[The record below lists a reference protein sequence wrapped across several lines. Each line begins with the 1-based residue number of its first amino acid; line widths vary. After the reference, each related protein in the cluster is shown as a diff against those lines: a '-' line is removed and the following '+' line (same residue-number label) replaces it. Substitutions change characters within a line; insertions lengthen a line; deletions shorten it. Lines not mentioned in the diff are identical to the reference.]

1 MLRKKQYPVYFA
13 LPGIILFITFFIV
26 PFLVGFR
33 YSFTNWNFRRADFI
47 GLENYISI
55 LKNPN
60 MSIAFKN
67 TFLFTIVTTAG
78 KVCLGMLLAVLL
90 NRKLRTTNYLRTVFY
105 LPAVVNSIA
114 IGIVFTSLMHP
125 SKGLI
130 NTVIR
135 GLGMTGFQPKWLTD
149 TRIAMLSICAIEI
162 WKWSGYTMMIL
173 LAGMQNISR
182 DYYEAAIVDGA
193 TKWQQFRNI
202 TLPLLMASVN
212 NVVVLSIIGGLKVF
226 DIVVA
231 TTGGGPGYATEVF
244 NTMIYN
250 SYSYQKYGEATAGTT
265 LLAMIILV
273 ITLCTYQTIAKNEVE
288 L

>member
-1 MLRKKQYPVYFA
+1 MLRKKQYPVYFI
-13 LPGIILFITFFIV
+13 LPGIFLFVMFFIV

-33 YSFTNWNFRRADFI
+33 YSFTNWNFKRADFI

-67 TFLFTIVTTAG
+67 TFLFTIVTTVG
-78 KVCLGMLLAVLL
+78 KVSIGMLLAVLL
-90 NRKLRTTNYLRTVFY
+90 NRKLKTTNYLRTVFY

-114 IGIVFTSLMHP
+114 VGIVFTSLMHP

-130 NTVIR
+130 NTALRTI
-135 GLGMTGFQPKWLTD
+135 GFTGFQPKWLTD
-149 TRIAMLSICAIEI
+149 TSIAMLSICFIEI

-173 LAGMQNISR
+173 LAGMQNISK
-182 DYYEAAIVDGA
+182 DYYEAAIMDGA
-193 TKWQQFRNI
+193 TKWQQFKKI
-202 TLPLLMASVN
+202 TFPLLMASIN

-250 SYSYQKYGEATAGTT
+250 
-265 LLAMIILV
+265 
-273 ITLCTYQTIAKNEVE
+273 
-288 L
+288 

>member
-1 MLRKKQYPVYFA
+1 MNETSSTSGSTGSNASSLR
-13 LPGIILFITFFIV
+13 
-26 PFLVGFR
+26 
-33 YSFTNWNFRRADFI
+33 FI
-47 GLENYISI
+47 GLENYLSI

-135 GLGMTGFQPKWLTD
+135 GLGMTGFQPKWLTH
-149 TRIAMLSICAIEI
+149 RPWRAAQ
-162 WKWSGYTMMIL
+162 G
-173 LAGMQNISR
+173 LAGRIEFGHFLRVRGGNLEVVRLYHDDSSGGDAEYFQ
-182 DYYEAAIVDGA
+182 G
-193 TKWQQFRNI
+193 
-202 TLPLLMASVN
+202 LL
-212 NVVVLSIIGGLKVF
+212 
-226 DIVVA
+226 
-231 TTGGGPGYATEVF
+231 
-244 NTMIYN
+244 
-250 SYSYQKYGEATAGTT
+250 
-265 LLAMIILV
+265 
-273 ITLCTYQTIAKNEVE
+273 
-288 L
+288 

>member
-135 GLGMTGFQPKWLTD
+135 GLPAEMAD
-149 TRIAMLSICAIEI
+149 R
-162 WKWSGYTMMIL
+162 Y
-173 LAGMQNISR
+173 QNCHAL
-182 DYYEAAIVDGA
+182 Y
-193 TKWQQFRNI
+193 
-202 TLPLLMASVN
+202 
-212 NVVVLSIIGGLKVF
+212 
-226 DIVVA
+226 
-231 TTGGGPGYATEVF
+231 
-244 NTMIYN
+244 
-250 SYSYQKYGEATAGTT
+250 
-265 LLAMIILV
+265 
-273 ITLCTYQTIAKNEVE
+273 LCH
-288 L
+288 